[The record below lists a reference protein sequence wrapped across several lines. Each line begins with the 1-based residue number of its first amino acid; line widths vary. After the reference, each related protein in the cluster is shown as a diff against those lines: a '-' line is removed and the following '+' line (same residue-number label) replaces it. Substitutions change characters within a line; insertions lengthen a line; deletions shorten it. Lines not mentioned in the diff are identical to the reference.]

1 MIMLRGRSLDIQGG
15 GMFFL
20 EKNILHAFR
29 SEKNILHVFGSE
41 KNILH
46 PDAMKTNILHPDANE
61 NKYPASHTILILFNY
76 NVPLLPYL
84 ELSF

>member
-1 MIMLRGRSLDIQGG
+1 LYDYNSCRETSDIVTLRGRSLDIQGG

-29 SEKNILHVFGSE
+29 SEKNILHAFGSE

-46 PDAMKTNILHPDANE
+46 PDATKKNILHLTQSSFYLIIM
-61 NKYPASHTILILFNY
+61 YPYYHI
-76 NVPLLPYL
+76 
-84 ELSF
+84 